1 MSSSSPSARRSR
13 PQFVPPDAASPDFS
27 CSHFTDLAE
36 KLQQAAQAL
45 LAFAAK
51 EQPEPAQRDTAAGRE
66 DRDRLVALSPK
77 AAGPAGEVPHELRC
91 YRVPSYMLKYEEET
105 LAAHKAEDLSG
116 LLDKVHDDLY
126 VTAYLMEHFNDGED
140 IDGFTVQLIGDR
152 LQTSVHVLS
161 KVCSV
166 LADFR
171 PAEAP
176 LTA

>member
-13 PQFVPPDAASPDFS
+13 PQFAPPDAASPDFS

-51 EQPEPAQRDTAAGRE
+51 EQPEPAQRDTAA
-66 DRDRLVALSPK
+66 AASPK

-91 YRVPSYMLKYEEET
+91 YRVPSYMLKYEEEM
-105 LAAHKAEDLSG
+105 LDAHRAKDLSG
-116 LLDKVHDDLY
+116 LLGKVYDNLY
-126 VTAYLMEHFNDGED
+126 VTAYLMEHFGEAED
-140 IDGFTVQLIGDR
+140 LDGFTIHLIGSS
-152 LQTSVHVLS
+152 LQSSLHVLS

-166 LADFR
+166 FADFR
-171 PAEAP
+171 PANPPETAP
-176 LTA
+176 AL

>member
-13 PQFVPPDAASPDFS
+13 PQFAPPDAASPDFS

-51 EQPEPAQRDTAAGRE
+51 EQPEPAQRDAA
-66 DRDRLVALSPK
+66 AAASPK

>member
-1 MSSSSPSARRSR
+1 MSGSSPNARRSR
-13 PQFVPPDAASPDFS
+13 PQVVPSDAASPDL
-27 CSHFTDLAE
+27 SHFTELAE

-51 EQPEPAQRDTAAGRE
+51 EQPEPAERAA
-66 DRDRLVALSPK
+66 ANAISPRSV
-77 AAGPAGEVPHELRC
+77 GPAEEVPYALRC
-91 YRVPSYMLKYEEET
+91 YRVPSYMLKYEEEA
-105 LAAHKAEDLSG
+105 LAAHKAKDLSG

-126 VTAYLMEHFNDGED
+126 VTAYLMEHFDDGED
-140 IDGFTVQLIGDR
+140 IDGFTVQLIGDK

>member
-51 EQPEPAQRDTAAGRE
+51 EQPEPAQRDTAA
-66 DRDRLVALSPK
+66 AASPK

-126 VTAYLMEHFNDGED
+126 VTAYLMEHFEDGED
-140 IDGFTVQLIGDR
+140 IDGFTVQLSTVQI
-152 LQTSVHVLS
+152 HVGYHL
-161 KVCSV
+161 
-166 LADFR
+166 
-171 PAEAP
+171 
-176 LTA
+176 